1 MNRLIVVSNRLPF
14 ALDSTGEDLWTVTPA
29 VGGLVSA
36 VEPVLRERGG
46 TWIGWPGIAG
56 EIPEEPL
63 AEATR
68 GAGYKVLPV
77 SLSESERDEF
87 YYGYSNEVIWP
98 LFHDLQN
105 FCNFEPGYWQTY
117 KEVNDRYADAI
128 ARSSR
133 PDDFIWVHD
142 YHLMYVAQ
150 ALRERGVDRKLS
162 ALTFFLHIPFPPY
175 DIFSKLPQQQR
186 LLRALLQ
193 FDLLGFQTRRDLRNF
208 LGCVRRV
215 MSEAK
220 ILPRRDMQL
229 IRFEKREIR
238 VGHFP
243 IGIDFDS
250 FENGARSEAVAQRAQ
265 QLRATFPGCQL
276 ILGSDRLDYSKG
288 IPERLRA
295 FRTALERHPELRG
308 RVVLIQ
314 VVVPSRVEIPR
325 YHEFKQRIDRLVG
338 DINGRFSTSKW
349 LPVQYHFR
357 CLDHDDLLAHYR
369 GCDIAFVTPLKDGMN
384 LVAKEYCACRIEQD
398 GVLILSQFAGAA
410 EQLKPGAV
418 LVNPYDVEQMGDA
431 ILKAFRMSE
440 AERSARMKR
449 MRRVVRNENVFWW
462 VDLFL
467 RAGANI
473 GPRPQRVS
481 RRRQATFER

>member
-14 ALDSTGEDLWTVTPA
+14 ALDSASEDLWTVTPA

-36 VEPVLRERGG
+36 IEPVLRERGG
-46 TWIGWPGIAG
+46 TWIGWPGTAG
-56 EIPEEPL
+56 EIPHEPL
-63 AEATR
+63 AKATR
-68 GAGYKVLPV
+68 NAGYNVVPV
-77 SLSESERDEF
+77 ALSETERNEF

-105 FCNFEPGYWQTY
+105 FCNFEPAYWQAY
-117 KEVNDRYADAI
+117 KEVNSRYADAI
-128 ARSSR
+128 ARCAQR
-133 PDDFIWVHD
+133 DDFIWVHD

-150 ALRERGVDRKLS
+150 SLRERGVPRDLS
-162 ALTFFLHIPFPPY
+162 RLTFFLHIPFPPY

-208 LGCVRRV
+208 IQCVRRV
-215 MSEAK
+215 MLDGK
-220 ILPRRDMQL
+220 VLPRRDLQL

-243 IGIDFDS
+243 IGIDFNS
-250 FENGARSEAVAQRAQ
+250 FENDARSETVAQRAQ

-295 FRTALERHPELRG
+295 FRTALERHPELCG

-314 VVVPSRVEIPR
+314 IVVPSRVQIPR
-325 YHEFKQRIDRLVG
+325 YHEFKDRIDRLVG
-338 DINGRFSTSKW
+338 DINGRFSTSTW

-357 CLDHDDLLAHYR
+357 SLDRDDLLAHYR
-369 GCDIAFVTPLKDGMN
+369 ACDIAFITPLKDGMN
-384 LVAKEYCACRIEQD
+384 LVAKEYCACRIEED

-410 EQLKPGAV
+410 EQLKRDAL
-418 LVNPYDVEQMGDA
+418 LVNPYDGEQVADT
-431 ILKAFRMSE
+431 ILKAFRMSH
-440 AERSARMKR
+440 AERSARMER
-449 MRRVVRNENVFWW
+449 MRHVVQKENVFWW
-462 VDLFL
+462 VDSFL
-467 RAGANI
+467 RAGSQI
-473 GPRPQRVS
+473 GTRPQRVFQ
-481 RRRQATFER
+481 RQAKFAR

>member
-36 VEPVLRERGG
+36 IEPVLRERGG

-56 EIPEEPL
+56 EIPKEPL
-63 AEATR
+63 VEATR
-68 GAGYKVLPV
+68 YAGYKVVPV
-77 SLSESERDEF
+77 SLSETERDEF

-105 FCNFEPGYWQTY
+105 FCNFEPAFWQAY
-117 KEVNDRYADAI
+117 KQVNVRYADAI
-128 ARSSR
+128 AQSAQ

-150 ALRERGVDRKLS
+150 ALREQSVDRKLS

-175 DIFSKLPQQQR
+175 DIFAKLPQQQR

-208 LGCVRRV
+208 LQCVRRV
-215 MSEAK
+215 IFDAK
-220 ILPRRDMQL
+220 VVSRRELQL

-250 FENGARSEAVAQRAQ
+250 FEHGAKSETVEQRAQ
-265 QLRATFPGCQL
+265 RLRVTFPGCQL

-288 IPERLRA
+288 IPERLPA

-308 RVVLIQ
+308 RVILIQ

-325 YHEFKQRIDRLVG
+325 YHEFKERIDRLVG
-338 DINGRFSTSKW
+338 DINGRFSTSTW

-357 CLDHDDLLAHYR
+357 SLDRDDLLAHYR
-369 GCDIAFVTPLKDGMN
+369 ACDIGFVTPLKDGMN
-384 LVAKEYCACRIEQD
+384 LVAKEYCACRIEEN

-410 EQLKPGAV
+410 EQLKRDAV
-418 LVNPYDVEQMGDA
+418 LVNPYDVEQMADT
-431 ILKAFRMSE
+431 ILTAFRMSE

-449 MRRVVRNENVFWW
+449 MRRVVSHEDVFLW
-462 VDLFL
+462 VDSFL
-467 RAGANI
+467 KAGASLL
-473 GPRPQRVS
+473 PRSTSARQRGVKI
-481 RRRQATFER
+481 AH